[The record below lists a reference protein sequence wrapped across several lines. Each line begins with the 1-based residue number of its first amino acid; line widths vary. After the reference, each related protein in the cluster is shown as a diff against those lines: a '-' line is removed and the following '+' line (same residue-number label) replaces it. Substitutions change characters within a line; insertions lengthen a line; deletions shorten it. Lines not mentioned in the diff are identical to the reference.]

1 MSTDPI
7 LAYEDLRGPST
18 VALPRRRLLMMR
30 GIHVQYDGVPA
41 LKGVDFDL
49 YEGEIHALV
58 GEHRAG
64 KSSLVKLMSGAV
76 QKSQGEIVYKG
87 AEVKSFTPESA
98 IQAGIGMVY
107 QNLTVLPSLNA
118 IENIFAGRMIQGRFI
133 GLDRRRMFLIGREL
147 FHRMNLEIDLELPLS
162 RLTQAQQLMVEF
174 ARMLFLDPQLM
185 ILDELSGKL
194 TPEEMGTIYD
204 IIFDFRRRGKS
215 IIYITHNME
224 ETLKV
229 ADRVTILKDGYRR
242 GTERVADLD
251 RFRLYELTYSFAL
264 GKKGIQANNMQFYL
278 LKRYSEIFVRH
289 LPIGIVILD
298 GDDVVQL
305 ANFEGIEVMRL
316 APEQPATHSLESLLA
331 ETHFPN
337 AEEIC
342 ERVRARQEYVW
353 EEVRV
358 SDDKQFR
365 VDVFPLRDDESDFIG
380 TALLVHDVSV
390 DRYMKDYIIRAEKMA
405 TVAEVAAGVA
415 HEINNPLFIIH
426 NYVELLKDK
435 ELDAD
440 AKEKLRKIEK
450 ELGRIVEIT
459 GSLLSFSKVKELPE
473 SRTDL
478 VEVIE
483 EAVLLLQHNLSK
495 KNVRLEKELCAGRV
509 EIVGDENRLKQLFLN
524 LLINSIDAVLDGG
537 TVRIRLFANTEDRF
551 AEVTVADN
559 GYGIPADIQGKIFN
573 PFFSTKM
580 NKKNAGL
587 GLSICQHIAEAHD
600 GIITFTSTP
609 GEFTEFKVKL
619 PIRQELTAR
628 ARSKS

>member
-1 MSTDPI
+1 M
-7 LAYEDLRGPST
+7 EDVGGPPANALSNRHLLR
-18 VALPRRRLLMMR
+18 MR
-30 GIHVQYDGVPA
+30 GIHVAYNGAPA

-76 QKSQGEIVYKG
+76 QKSQGEIIYRGV
-87 AEVKSFTPESA
+87 EVKSFTPETA
-98 IQAGIGMVY
+98 IRAGVGMVY

-133 GLDRRRMFLIGREL
+133 GLDRRRMFLICRDL
-147 FHRMNLEIDLELPLS
+147 FQRMNIEIDLELPLH
-162 RLTQAQQLMVEF
+162 RLSQAQQLMVEF
-174 ARMLFLDPQLM
+174 ARMLFLNPRLM
-185 ILDELSGKL
+185 ILDELSNKL

-204 IIFDFRRRGKS
+204 IIFEFRRQGKS
-215 IIYITHNME
+215 IIYITHDMD

-264 GKKGIQANNMQFYL
+264 GKKGIEADNMQFYL
-278 LKRYSEIFVRH
+278 LKRYSEIFFRH

-298 GDDVVQL
+298 ADDVVQL
-305 ANFEGIEVMRL
+305 TNFAGIETMQL
-316 APEQPATHSLESLLA
+316 GPEQMNTHSFQGLLTA
-331 ETHFPN
+331 LRFPN
-337 AEEIC
+337 ADEIR
-342 ERVRARQEYVW
+342 EKIAAREEYVW
-353 EEVRV
+353 EEVHI
-358 SDDKQFR
+358 SDDRQVQ
-365 VDVFPLRDDESDFIG
+365 VDVFPLRDDESSFLG
-380 TALLVHDVSV
+380 TALLVHDVSI

-415 HEINNPLFIIH
+415 HEINNPLFIIR

-435 ELDAD
+435 KLDPD
-440 AKEKLRKIEK
+440 GKEKLRKIEK

-483 EAVLLLQHNLSK
+483 EAILLLQHNLSK
-495 KNVRLEKELCAGRV
+495 KNIRLDKEVCAGRV

-524 LLINSIDAVLDGG
+524 LLLNSIDAVLDGG
-537 TVRIRLFANTEDRF
+537 TVRVKLLANREDRF
-551 AEVTVADN
+551 AEVTIADN
-559 GYGIPADIQGKIFN
+559 GYGIPADIQAKIFN

-587 GLSICQHIAEAHD
+587 GLSICQHIAEAHE

-619 PIRQELTAR
+619 PLH
-628 ARSKS
+628 

>member
-1 MSTDPI
+1 
-7 LAYEDLRGPST
+7 
-18 VALPRRRLLMMR
+18 MR
-30 GIHVQYDGVPA
+30 NIHVAYNGVPA

-64 KSSLVKLMSGAV
+64 KSSLVKLISGAV
-76 QKSQGEIVYKG
+76 QKSQGEIIYRGV
-87 AEVKSFTPESA
+87 EVKSFTPQSA
-98 IQAGIGMVY
+98 IRAGVGMVY

-118 IENIFAGRMIQGRFI
+118 IENIFAGRMIQHRFM
-133 GLDRRRMFLIGREL
+133 GLDRRRMFLIGKEL
-147 FHRMNLEIDLELPLS
+147 FQRMNVKIDLDLPLH

-174 ARMLFLDPQLM
+174 ARILLLDPQLM

-194 TPEEMGTIYD
+194 TPEEMRTIYD
-204 IIFDFRRRGKS
+204 IISDFRKQGKG

-251 RFRLYELTYSFAL
+251 SFRLYELTYSFAF
-264 GKKGIQANNMQFYL
+264 GKKGIEANSMQFYL
-278 LKRYSEIFVRH
+278 LKRYSEMFIRH

-298 GDDVVQL
+298 ADNVVQL
-305 ANFEGIEVMRL
+305 ANFAGIEIMQL
-316 APEQPATHSLESLLA
+316 APEQLATRSLEALLA
-331 ETHFPN
+331 AIPFPN
-337 AEEIC
+337 AGEIR
-342 ERVRARQEYVW
+342 EKVAAREEYVW
-353 EEVRV
+353 EEVRIH
-358 SDDKQFR
+358 DDKQVR
-365 VDVFPLRDDESDFIG
+365 VDVFPLRDDESSFIG
-380 TALLVHDVSV
+380 TAILVHDISI

-415 HEINNPLFIIH
+415 HEINNPLFIIR

-435 ELDAD
+435 ELDSD
-440 AKEKLRKIEK
+440 GKEKLRKIEK

-459 GSLLSFSKVKELPE
+459 GSLLSFSKVKELPG
-473 SRTDL
+473 SRTNL

-483 EAVLLLQHNLSK
+483 EAILLLQHNLSK
-495 KNVRLEKELCAGRV
+495 KNVRLDKELCAGRV

-537 TVRIRLFANTEDRF
+537 TVRVRLLAHREDRF

-559 GYGIPADIQGKIFN
+559 GYGIPADIQDKIFN

-619 PIRQELTAR
+619 PLQ
-628 ARSKS
+628 

>member
-1 MSTDPI
+1 MI
-7 LAYEDLRGPST
+7 LR
-18 VALPRRRLLMMR
+18 MR
-30 GIHVQYDGVPA
+30 NIHVSYNGVPA

-49 YEGEIHALV
+49 YEGEVHALV

-76 QKSQGEIVYKG
+76 QKTQGEIVYRG
-87 AEVKSFTPESA
+87 REIKSFTPESA
-98 IQAGIGMVY
+98 IQAGVGMVY

-118 IENIFAGRMIQGRFI
+118 IENIFAGRMIQGRFM
-133 GLDRRRMFLIGREL
+133 GLDKRRMFIVGREL
-147 FHRMNLEIDLELPLS
+147 FQRMNVEIDLELPLHLLS
-162 RLTQAQQLMVEF
+162 QAQQLMVEF

-204 IIFDFRRRGKS
+204 IISDFRRQGKS

-224 ETLKV
+224 ETLRV
-229 ADRVTILKDGYRR
+229 ADRVTILKDGHRR

-298 GDDVVQL
+298 AEDVVQL
-305 ANFEGIEVMRL
+305 ANFGGIEVMQL
-316 APEQPATHSLESLLA
+316 PGNEQLATHSLESLLGA
-331 ETHFPN
+331 TRFPN
-337 AEEIC
+337 PAEIREK
-342 ERVRARQEYVW
+342 VAAREEYVW
-353 EEVRV
+353 EEVRI
-358 SDDKQFR
+358 SDDKQVR
-365 VDVFPLRDDESDFIG
+365 VDVFPLRDDESTFIG
-380 TALLVHDVSV
+380 TALLVHDVSI

-405 TVAEVAAGVA
+405 TVAEIAAGVA
-415 HEINNPLFIIH
+415 HEINNPLFIMR
-426 NYVELLKDK
+426 NYIELLKDK

-440 AKEKLRKIEK
+440 GREKLRKIEK

-459 GSLLSFSKVKELPE
+459 GSLLSFSKVKELPGN
-473 SRTDL
+473 RTDL
-478 VEVIE
+478 VEVVE
-483 EAVLLLQHNLSK
+483 EAILLLQHSLSK
-495 KNVRLEKELCAGRV
+495 KNIRLDKELCGGRV
-509 EIVGDENRLKQLFLN
+509 EVVGDENRLKQLFLN
-524 LLINSIDAVLDGG
+524 LLLNSIDAVLDGG
-537 TVRIRLFANTEDRF
+537 TVRVRLLAHAEDRF

-619 PIRQELTAR
+619 PLR
-628 ARSKS
+628 

>member
-1 MSTDPI
+1 MK
-7 LAYEDLRGPST
+7 
-18 VALPRRRLLMMR
+18 ALPPDRANTLSSRCPPGGCLLSMR
-30 GIHVQYDGVPA
+30 GIHVLYDGVQA

-76 QKSQGEIVYKG
+76 QKSQGEITYRG
-87 AEVKSFTPESA
+87 AEVKLFTPESA

-118 IENIFAGRMIQGRFI
+118 IENIFAGRMLHGRFM
-133 GLDRRRMFLIGREL
+133 GLDRRRMVMMGREL
-147 FHRMNLEIDLELPLS
+147 FKRMNVEIDLELPLH
-162 RLTQAQQLMVEF
+162 RLTQGQQLMVEF

-204 IIFDFRRRGKS
+204 IIFEFRKQGKS

-278 LKRYSEIFVRH
+278 LKRYSEMFVRH

-298 GDDVVQL
+298 ADGVVQL
-305 ANFEGIEVMRL
+305 ANFAGIEVMQL
-316 APEQPATHSLESLLA
+316 APEQLATHSLEALLA
-331 ETHFPN
+331 ATKFPN

-342 ERVRARQEYVW
+342 RKVGAQEEYVW
-353 EEVRV
+353 EEVRIN
-358 SDDKQFR
+358 DEKQVR
-365 VDVFPLRDDESDFIG
+365 VDVFPLRDDESNFIA
-380 TALLVHDVSV
+380 TALLVHDVSI

-405 TVAEVAAGVA
+405 TVAEIAAGVA
-415 HEINNPLFIIH
+415 HEINNPLFIIR

-435 ELDAD
+435 ALDPD
-440 AKEKLRKIEK
+440 GKEKLRKIEK
-450 ELGRIVEIT
+450 ELGRIVGIT

-478 VEVIE
+478 VEVVE

-495 KNVRLEKELCAGRV
+495 KNIRLDKDLCAGRV
-509 EIVGDENRLKQLFLN
+509 EVVGDENRLKQLFLN
-524 LLINSIDAVLDGG
+524 LLLNSIDAVLDGG
-537 TVRIRLFANTEDRF
+537 TVRVRLLANPDDRF
-551 AEVTVADN
+551 VEVTVADN
-559 GYGIPADIQGKIFN
+559 GYGIPEDIQGKIFN
-573 PFFSTKM
+573 PFFSTKI

-587 GLSICQHIAEAHD
+587 GLSICQQIAEAHD
-600 GIITFTSTP
+600 GIITFSSTP

-619 PIRQELTAR
+619 PLR
-628 ARSKS
+628 

>member
-1 MSTDPI
+1 MK
-7 LAYEDLRGPST
+7 
-18 VALPRRRLLMMR
+18 ALPPDRANTLSSRCPPGGCLLSMR
-30 GIHVQYDGVPA
+30 GIHVLYDGVQA

-76 QKSQGEIVYKG
+76 QKSQGEITYRG
-87 AEVKSFTPESA
+87 AEVKLFTPESA

-118 IENIFAGRMIQGRFI
+118 IENIFAGRMLHGRFM
-133 GLDRRRMFLIGREL
+133 GLDRRRMVMMGREL
-147 FHRMNLEIDLELPLS
+147 FKRMNVEIDLELPLH
-162 RLTQAQQLMVEF
+162 RLTQGQQLMVEF

-204 IIFDFRRRGKS
+204 IIFEFRKQGKS

-278 LKRYSEIFVRH
+278 LKRYSEMFVRH

-298 GDDVVQL
+298 ADGVVQL
-305 ANFEGIEVMRL
+305 ANFAGIEVMQL
-316 APEQPATHSLESLLA
+316 APEQLATHSLEALLA
-331 ETHFPN
+331 ATKFPN

-342 ERVRARQEYVW
+342 RKVGAQEEYVW
-353 EEVRV
+353 EEVRIN
-358 SDDKQFR
+358 DEKQVR
-365 VDVFPLRDDESDFIG
+365 VDVFPLRDDESNFIA
-380 TALLVHDVSV
+380 TALLVHDVSI

-405 TVAEVAAGVA
+405 TVAEIAAGVA
-415 HEINNPLFIIH
+415 HEINNPLFIIR

-435 ELDAD
+435 ALDPD
-440 AKEKLRKIEK
+440 GKEKLRKIEK
-450 ELGRIVEIT
+450 ELGRIVGIT

-478 VEVIE
+478 VEVVE

-495 KNVRLEKELCAGRV
+495 KNIRLDKDLCAGRV
-509 EIVGDENRLKQLFLN
+509 EVVGDENRLKQLFLN
-524 LLINSIDAVLDGG
+524 LLLNSIDAVLDGG
-537 TVRIRLFANTEDRF
+537 TVRVRLLANPEDRF
-551 AEVTVADN
+551 VEVTVADN
-559 GYGIPADIQGKIFN
+559 GYGIPEDIQGKIFN
-573 PFFSTKM
+573 PFFSTKI

-587 GLSICQHIAEAHD
+587 GLSICQQIAEAHD
-600 GIITFTSTP
+600 GIITFSSTP

-619 PIRQELTAR
+619 PLR
-628 ARSKS
+628 

>member
-1 MSTDPI
+1 MERVSGPPAHAPSNRQI
-7 LAYEDLRGPST
+7 LK
-18 VALPRRRLLMMR
+18 MR
-30 GIHVQYDGVPA
+30 NIHVSYNGVPA

-49 YEGEIHALV
+49 YEGEVHALV

-64 KSSLVKLMSGAV
+64 KSSLVKLLSGAV
-76 QKSQGEIVYKG
+76 QKSQGEIIYRGV
-87 AEVKSFTPESA
+87 EVKSFTPESA
-98 IQAGIGMVY
+98 IRAGVGMVY

-118 IENIFAGRMIQGRFI
+118 IENIFAGRMIRRRFL
-133 GLDRRRMFLIGREL
+133 GLDRRRMFLIGKDL
-147 FHRMNLEIDLELPLS
+147 FQRMNIEIDMELPLHS
-162 RLTQAQQLMVEF
+162 LSQAQQLMVEF
-174 ARMLFLDPQLM
+174 ARMLLLNPQLV

-194 TPEEMGTIYD
+194 TPEEMRTIYD
-204 IIFDFRRRGKS
+204 IIANFRRQGKS

-264 GKKGIQANNMQFYL
+264 GKKRIEADNMQFYL

-298 GDDVVQL
+298 ADHVVQL
-305 ANFEGIEVMRL
+305 ANFAGIEMMQA
-316 APEQPATHSLESLLA
+316 APEQFNTRSFEALLA
-331 ETHFPN
+331 AMHFPN
-337 AEEIC
+337 AAEI
-342 ERVRARQEYVW
+342 RQKVTAREEYVW
-353 EEVRV
+353 EEVCIG
-358 SDDKQFR
+358 DDKQLQ
-365 VDVFPLRDDESDFIG
+365 VDVFPLRDDESSFIG
-380 TALLVHDVSV
+380 TAVLVHDVSI
-390 DRYMKDYIIRAEKMA
+390 DRYMKDYVIRAEKMA

-415 HEINNPLFIIH
+415 HEINNPLFIIR

-435 ELDAD
+435 NLDPD
-440 AKEKLRKIEK
+440 GREKLRKIEK
-450 ELGRIVEIT
+450 ELGRIVEII
-459 GSLLSFSKVKELPE
+459 GSLLSFSKVKEIPG
-473 SRTDL
+473 SRTNL

-483 EAVLLLQHNLSK
+483 DAVLLLQHNLSK
-495 KNVRLEKELCAGRV
+495 KNIHLDKELCHGRV

-524 LLINSIDAVLDGG
+524 LLLNSIDAVLDGG
-537 TVRIRLFANTEDRF
+537 TVRVRLLANREDRF

-587 GLSICQHIAEAHD
+587 GLSICQHIAEAHE

-619 PIRQELTAR
+619 PLR
-628 ARSKS
+628 

>member
-1 MSTDPI
+1 MI
-7 LAYEDLRGPST
+7 LR
-18 VALPRRRLLMMR
+18 MR
-30 GIHVQYDGVPA
+30 NIHVFYNGVPA

-49 YEGEIHALV
+49 DEGEVHALV

-76 QKSQGEIVYKG
+76 QKAQGEIVYRG
-87 AEVKSFTPESA
+87 REVKSFTPESA
-98 IQAGIGMVY
+98 IRAGVGMVY
-107 QNLTVLPSLNA
+107 QNLNVLPSLNA
-118 IENIFAGRMIQGRFI
+118 IENIFAGRMIHGRFL
-133 GLDRRRMFLIGREL
+133 GLDKRRMFLIGREL
-147 FHRMNLEIDLELPLS
+147 FRRMNVEIDLELPLHL
-162 RLTQAQQLMVEF
+162 LTQAQQLMVEF

-204 IIFDFRRRGKS
+204 IISDFRRQGKS

-224 ETLKV
+224 ETLRV

-264 GKKGIQANNMQFYL
+264 GKKGIQTDNMQFYL

-298 GDDVVQL
+298 ADDVVQL
-305 ANFEGIEVMRL
+305 ANFGGIEVMQL
-316 APEQPATHSLESLLA
+316 PGNEQLATHSLETLLA
-331 ETHFPN
+331 ATRLPN
-337 AEEIC
+337 APEIH
-342 ERVRARQEYVW
+342 EKVAAREEYVW
-353 EEVRV
+353 EEVRI
-358 SDDKQFR
+358 SDDKQVR
-365 VDVFPLRDDESDFIG
+365 VDVFPLRDDESLFIG
-380 TALLVHDVSV
+380 TALLVHDVSI

-405 TVAEVAAGVA
+405 TVAEIAAGVA
-415 HEINNPLFIIH
+415 HEINNPLFIIR

-435 ELDAD
+435 DLDAD
-440 AKEKLRKIEK
+440 GKEKLRKIEK

-473 SRTDL
+473 SRTNL
-478 VEVIE
+478 VEVLE
-483 EAVLLLQHNLSK
+483 EAILLLQHNLSK
-495 KNVRLEKELCAGRV
+495 KNIRLDKKLCDGRV
-509 EIVGDENRLKQLFLN
+509 EVVGDENRLKQLFLN
-524 LLINSIDAVLDGG
+524 LLLNSIDAVLDGG
-537 TVRIRLFANTEDRF
+537 TVRVGLVAHAEDRF

-559 GYGIPADIQGKIFN
+559 GYGIPADIQSKIFN

-619 PIRQELTAR
+619 PLR
-628 ARSKS
+628 

>member
-1 MSTDPI
+1 
-7 LAYEDLRGPST
+7 
-18 VALPRRRLLMMR
+18 MR
-30 GIHVQYDGVPA
+30 GIHVSYNGVPA

-76 QKSQGEIVYKG
+76 QKSQGEILYRGV
-87 AEVKSFTPESA
+87 EMKSFTPQSA

-107 QNLTVLPSLNA
+107 QNLNVIPNLNA
-118 IENIFAGRMIQGRFI
+118 IENIFAGRMVQRRLR
-133 GLDRRRMFLIGREL
+133 GLDARSMFLMCKEL
-147 FHRMNLEIDLELPLS
+147 FRRLNIEIDTEVPLY
-162 RLTQAQQLMVEF
+162 RLSQAQQLMVEF

-204 IIFDFRRRGKS
+204 IIFDFRRQGKS

-224 ETLKV
+224 ETLRV

-251 RFRLYELTYSFAL
+251 RLRLYELTYSFAL
-264 GKKGIQANNMQFYL
+264 GKKGMQANNMQFYL
-278 LKRYSEIFVRH
+278 LKRYSEILVRH

-298 GDDVVQL
+298 ANDTVQL
-305 ANFEGIEVMRL
+305 ANFAGIEIMQL
-316 APEQPATHSLESLLA
+316 GPEQFAEHSLEALLA
-331 ETHFPN
+331 ALHFPN
-337 AEEIC
+337 TPEIC
-342 ERVRARQEYVW
+342 ARVAAREEYVW
-353 EEVRV
+353 EEVPIG
-358 SDDKQFR
+358 DDKQVR
-365 VDVFPLRDDESDFIG
+365 IDVFPLRDDESDFIG
-380 TALLVHDVSV
+380 TAFLVHDISI
-390 DRYMKDYIIRAEKMA
+390 DRYMRDYIIRAEKMA
-405 TVAEVAAGVA
+405 TLAEVAAGVA
-415 HEINNPLFIIH
+415 HEINNPLFIIR

-435 ELDAD
+435 GIDAD
-440 AKEKLRKIEK
+440 GKEKLCKIEK
-450 ELGRIVEIT
+450 ELGRIVEII
-459 GSLLSFSKVKELPE
+459 GSLLSFSKVKELPG
-473 SRTDL
+473 SRTNL
-478 VEVIE
+478 VEVVE
-483 EAVLLLQHNLSK
+483 EAILLLQHNLSK
-495 KNVRLEKELCAGRV
+495 KNIRLDKELCAGRV

-524 LLINSIDAVLDGG
+524 LLLNSIDAVLDGG
-537 TVRIRLFANTEDRF
+537 IVRVRLRAHEEDRF

-559 GYGIPADIQGKIFN
+559 GYGIPEDIQDKIFN

-587 GLSICQHIAEAHD
+587 GLSICQHIAEAHE

-619 PIRQELTAR
+619 PLSERLHVSPQA
-628 ARSKS
+628 AGPYV